1 MSNAHLLLLLVPHAM
16 LELTALFLPLAAWL
30 VASRKGDWDQL
41 LAATF
46 VTVAAAVPALLV
58 AVSMEV
64 YVFPELIRMSR

>member
-1 MSNAHLLLLLVPHAM
+1 MSNAHLPMLLVPHAM

-41 LAATF
+41 AGGH
-46 VTVAAAVPALLV
+46 VRHGRSPVPTLLL

-64 YVFPELIRMSR
+64 YLFPELIRMSR

>member
-1 MSNAHLLLLLVPHAM
+1 M

-30 VASRKGDWDQL
+30 VASRRGDWDQL

-46 VTVAAAVPALLV
+46 VTVAAAVPTLLV

-64 YVFPELIRMSR
+64 YLFPELIRMSG